1 MDIFLLIV
9 SAAIFACV
17 ILNKLSSKLGIPV
30 LLAFIVLG
38 MLFGSD
44 GIMKIPFDNFRFA
57 EQICSFALVFIMF
70 YGGFST
76 KWSEAKPSA
85 VKAGLLSSF
94 GTIIT
99 AMLVGLFCHY
109 ILKIKILE
117 SFLIGSVI
125 SSTDAASVF
134 SILRSKKLNLKYNT
148 ASMLEVESGSND
160 PFSYMLTIIMLS
172 LINGDASIGRFS
184 FMLLKQLIFG
194 AFFGVTIAF
203 IAWLIYKKTKSLES
217 GFDSIFIVA
226 IAILSYAAPT
236 FFGGNG
242 YLSVYITGIILGN
255 LRISDKQSLVHFF
268 DGMTGLMQM
277 VLFFLLGLLAFPSE
291 LPTIAPTALFIALFL
306 TFIARPIA
314 VFMILTPFRCKLK
327 QQLLVS
333 WAGLRGA
340 ASIVFAILAVTNP
353 ANIDNDIYHIVF
365 FIVLFSILFQ
375 GTLLPVFAKL
385 LKMID
390 NKNDVMRTFTDYI
403 EEVPVEFLQCT
414 LNAEHEWVNKKIK
427 EIIFPPESIIVLLI
441 RDNEKIIPKGNT
453 ILCPGDVLI
462 LSGKTADRIN
472 DVYLIEKTIA
482 RGNEWID
489 KTVSEISTA
498 NKLIV
503 IIKRQGK
510 IIIPKG
516 STVLQKND
524 IVIMNDTESKEL
536 SKV

>member
-9 SAAIFACV
+9 STAIFACV
-17 ILNKLSSKLGIPV
+17 VLNRISSKLGIPV

-70 YGGFST
+70 YGGFCT
-76 KWSEAKPSA
+76 KWSQAKPSA

-99 AMLVGLFCHY
+99 AMLVGLFCHF
-109 ILKIKILE
+109 ILEIDILE

-134 SILRSKKLNLKYNT
+134 AILRSRKLNLKYNT
-148 ASMLEVESGSND
+148 APMLEVESGSND

-172 LINGDASIGRFS
+172 LINGNASVGRFT
-184 FMLLKQLIFG
+184 FILLKQLVFGVIFG
-194 AFFGVTIAF
+194 IGIA
-203 IAWLIYKKTKSLES
+203 ILAWLIYKNAKNLES
-217 GFDSIFIVA
+217 GFDAIFIVA
-226 IAILSYAAPT
+226 IAILAYAAPT
-236 FFGGNG
+236 YFGGNG

-255 LRISDKQSLVHFF
+255 LRISNKQSLVHFF
-268 DGMTGLMQM
+268 DGITGLMQM

-291 LPTIAPTALFIALFL
+291 LPKIAPAALLIALFL

-314 VFMILTPFRCKLK
+314 VFLILTPFKCRLNQK
-327 QQLLVS
+327 LLVS

-353 ANIDNDIYHIVF
+353 ANIDNDIFHIVF
-365 FIVLFSILFQ
+365 FIVLYSILLQ

-390 NKNDVMRTFTDYI
+390 NRNDVMRTFTDYI
-403 EEVPVEFLQCT
+403 EEIPVEFLQFT
-414 LNAEHEWVNKKIK
+414 LNAEHEWVDQKIRD
-427 EIIFPPESIIVLLI
+427 ITFPPESIIVLLI
-441 RDNEKIIPKGNT
+441 RNNEKVIPRGNT
-453 ILCPGDVLI
+453 MLCAGDILI
-462 LSGKTADRIN
+462 LSGKSADRIS
-472 DVYLIEKTIA
+472 DVYLFEKTIA
-482 RGNEWID
+482 RGSDWIN
-489 KTVSEISTA
+489 KTVSEISTI

-503 IIKRQGK
+503 LIKRQGK

-516 STVLQKND
+516 NTILRKND
-524 IVIMNDTESKEL
+524 IVIMNDSYVKEL
-536 SKV
+536 S